1 MAMTGTEPVSA
12 ENLSAA
18 LQAANLDREVLFA
31 GAIDVESY
39 GSIETSVNFDEY
51 AAFII
56 EWSDSGAAYSQQVT
70 RTVNVEQALSDW
82 VSFEPFVNGS
92 RRFFS
97 FDSSGTCIVTR
108 IIGIRSG
115 GGQLLADALARLLR
129 EVG

>member
-1 MAMTGTEPVSA
+1 MELTGNEPISSD
-12 ENLSAA
+12 NLAA
-18 LQAANLDREVLFA
+18 VIQAANLDREVLFA
-31 GAIDVESY
+31 GAIDVESD
-39 GSIETSVNFDEY
+39 GNIETSVNFDEY

-56 EWSDSGAAYSQQVT
+56 EWSDSGAAHSQQVT

-82 VSFEPFVNGS
+82 VDFKPFVNGS

-115 GGQLLADALARLLR
+115 GGQLLADILAALEGVA
-129 EVG
+129 

>member
-1 MAMTGTEPVSA
+1 MTGTEPVSA

-31 GAIDVESY
+31 GCIDVDSSG
-39 GSIETSVNFDEY
+39 GSIETSVSFDEY

-56 EWSDSGAAYSQQVT
+56 EWSDSGAAYSQQVPC
-70 RTVNVEQALSDW
+70 TVNVEQALSNRVD
-82 VSFEPFVNGS
+82 FEPFVNGS

-115 GGQLLADALARLLR
+115 GGQLLADALSRLLR

>member
-1 MAMTGTEPVSA
+1 MELTGNEPISSD
-12 ENLSAA
+12 NLAA
-18 LQAANLDREVLFA
+18 VIQAANLDREVLFA
-31 GAIDVESY
+31 GAIDVESD
-39 GSIETSVNFDEY
+39 GNIDTSVNFDEY

-56 EWSDSGAAYSQQVT
+56 EWSDSGAAYSKQVT

-82 VSFEPFVNGS
+82 VGFKPFVNGS

-115 GGQLLADALARLLR
+115 GGQLLADILAALEGVA
-129 EVG
+129 

>member
-31 GAIDVESY
+31 GAIDVESN
-39 GSIETSVNFDEY
+39 GNIETSVNFDEY

-56 EWSDSGAAYSQQVT
+56 EWSDAGAAHSQQVT

-82 VSFEPFVNGS
+82 VDFEPFVNGS

-97 FDSSGTCIVTR
+97 FDSAGTCIVTR

-115 GGQLLADALARLLR
+115 GGAAPS
-129 EVG
+129 

>member
-31 GAIDVESY
+31 GAIDVESD
-39 GSIETSVNFDEY
+39 GGIETSVNFDEY

-56 EWSDSGAAYSQQVT
+56 EWSDSDAAYSQQVT
-70 RTVNVEQALSDW
+70 RTVNVEQALSDR
-82 VSFEPFVNGS
+82 VNFEPFVNGS

-115 GGQLLADALARLLR
+115 GGQLLADLLRLLG
-129 EVG
+129 EVA